1 MFERANNGISMA
13 TITQNLLNTLL
24 TNVSI
29 SSQYQSFDIPF
40 TPGAG
45 KTLQLIIYVG
55 LAMTAYPAFFALYP
69 TLERLRSVRQLHYSN
84 GVRSLCLWTAYFSFD
99 FIIVIA
105 ASALQTIIFVAAS
118 HAWYHAEY
126 LFVVFL
132 LYGMASILLSYV
144 ISLFAKS
151 QLAAFAFAAGG
162 QA

>member
-1 MFERANNGISMA
+1 MA
-13 TITQNLLNTLL
+13 TITQNILDTLL

-40 TPGAG
+40 APGAG
-45 KTLQLIIYVG
+45 KTLQLNGYIG
-55 LAMTAYPAFFALYP
+55 LAMAVYPAFFALYP

-84 GVRSLCLWTAYFSFD
+84 GVRSVCLWTAYFSFD
-99 FIIVIA
+99 FIIVVA
-105 ASALQTIIFVAAS
+105 SSALQTVIFVAAS
-118 HAWYHAEY
+118 DAWYHPEY
-126 LFVVFL
+126 LFVIFS

-144 ISLFAKS
+144 ISLFARS